1 MIYIYIYTYR
11 IVTCDLYF
19 NFFSKITHLSS
30 SYVCTQHTQYMQ
42 MRPQCLKKNSII
54 NDPVTLLQENTIH
67 RTSKE
72 GKLDQQNREASNSDE
87 IRRQNPL
94 MIHDD
99 DGDDSSS
106 VTRTRI
112 HGPNIHDVPPSA
124 TPSSSLYSKVSTLTP
139 YSVETPQSSYALR
152 NHQKKGLVEQ
162 RGGGGGNEEHQQY
175 ANHKHGTVA
184 EQGPVIQR
192 IALPSKP
199 VKHCRDWGMKPETEV
214 EKERRINRE
223 KAKEFAKAAR
233 EKAQRVW
240 ILHIQDI

>member
-1 MIYIYIYTYR
+1 MG
-11 IVTCDLYF
+11 
-19 NFFSKITHLSS
+19 
-30 SYVCTQHTQYMQ
+30 
-42 MRPQCLKKNSII
+42 PQCVNKNRII
-54 NDPVTLLQENTIH
+54 NDPVTLLQDVNTIL

-72 GKLDQQNREASNSDE
+72 GKFDQQNREASNSDE

-106 VTRTRI
+106 SSVKTRTRI
-112 HGPNIHDVPPSA
+112 HGPNIHDVPPTA
-124 TPSSSLYSKVSTLTP
+124 TPPSSSLYSKVSTLTP